1 MDIRQ
6 VVGILVIVGAYG
18 LTWFFLLRS
27 LRIVKIIDRE
37 GLDHAGEIK
46 ARLKLKRAAAAPAES
61 GNTEEKEHPGKRN
74 EPDPGG
80 Q

>member
-1 MDIRQ
+1 MDVRQ
-6 VVGILVIVGAYG
+6 VVGILVILGAYG

-46 ARLKLKRAAAAPAES
+46 VRLKLKRAAAAPGES
-61 GNTEEKEHPGKRN
+61 GETDATNSPGERS
-74 EPDPGG
+74 ESHPGG